1 MKNTKDLLGLR
12 IKELRKVKAL
22 SQEQLAEKI
31 GIDAKHLSRVEL
43 GKSFPYPETLEDI
56 AKALEVEIKE
66 LFEFEHLDRDSV
78 NIRAIEELLKGVNEE
93 KLKLIFKIIKA
104 IVR

>member
-12 IKELRKVKAL
+12 IKELRKGKTL

-31 GIDAKHLSRVEL
+31 GIESKHLSRVEL

-56 AKALEVEIKE
+56 AKALGVEIQE
-66 LFEFEHLDRDSV
+66 LFEFEHLDAGKV
-78 NIRAIEELLKGVNEE
+78 NVGAIAKLLEGVNEE
-93 KLKLIFKIIKA
+93 KLRLVYKIIKA